1 MRDDEDLARGAR
13 LFTSDPFN
21 LAKKPLNIP
30 PVLGDVV
37 GDFLFFDMVEV
48 IDLVAHELGVLGRYK

>member
-13 LFTSDPFN
+13 LFTSDRFN
-21 LAKKPLNIP
+21 LATIPLNIS
-30 PVLGDVV
+30 PVLSDVV
-37 GDFLFFDMVEV
+37 GDFPFFDMVEV